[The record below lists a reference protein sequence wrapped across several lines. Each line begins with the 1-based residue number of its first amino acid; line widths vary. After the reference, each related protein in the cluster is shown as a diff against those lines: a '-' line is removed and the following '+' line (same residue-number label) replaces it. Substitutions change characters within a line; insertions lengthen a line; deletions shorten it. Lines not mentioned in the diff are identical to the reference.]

1 MKELTD
7 RLVTKTG
14 ITPAQA
20 MQCIETVKEYIKE
33 KFPIAAGAVDKV
45 LGAENVEN
53 EPDNY

>member
-1 MKELTD
+1 MKELTG
-7 RLVTKTG
+7 RLVAQTG
-14 ITPAQA
+14 ITEAQA

-45 LGAENVEN
+45 LGAESIEN